1 MNTKPMGGLL
11 RARRSMSY
19 MAFLPLLLFCLRDCA
34 DSADFDLQKRMVL
47 FSYGSV
53 RTRSTKRLDY
63 PVWKQTDNFAQ
74 KKNRTKA
81 PPGRWQLART
91 QPSSVYANTE
101 SARATS
107 ASRGKTRHAV
117 SKRKHRPPSLTCAV
131 LVVTTWDDP
140 KSERAPCLPSADR
153 SASRVAPLGFAQPK
167 GSIFLC
173 CGCLCHNR
181 GEQAS
186 SLALLKLIRLL
197 AGGVFATWR
206 P

>member
-117 SKRKHRPPSLTCAV
+117 SKRKHRP
-131 LVVTTWDDP
+131 
-140 KSERAPCLPSADR
+140 
-153 SASRVAPLGFAQPK
+153 AQPDMCRV
-167 GSIFLC
+167 GR
-173 CGCLCHNR
+173 HNVGR
-181 GEQAS
+181 SKIGAS
-186 SLALLKLIRLL
+186 PLSPISRQV
-197 AGGVFATWR
+197 G
-206 P
+206 